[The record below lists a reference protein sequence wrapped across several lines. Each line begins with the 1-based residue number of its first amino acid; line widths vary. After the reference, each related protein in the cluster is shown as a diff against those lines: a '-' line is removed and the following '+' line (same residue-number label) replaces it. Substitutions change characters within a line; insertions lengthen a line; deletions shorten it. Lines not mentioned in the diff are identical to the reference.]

1 MKKSALSCAITATLL
16 GVSQAY
22 AGGLWINDFGDFA
35 GGRASA
41 GASAGVDE
49 ASTIAHNPAS
59 ATRIEGSQLFLSGTV
74 FVPDIKFDVKYS
86 GPITGYDNGGDAGEL
101 TPAPSMAY
109 VHDMGD
115 SNWSTGIY
123 LGGLAGAGMKY
134 GSHWAGRYN
143 ATEVD
148 LSMLVVAPTL
158 AYQFDDRL
166 SIGVAL
172 QGWYSTFEQKLALP
186 NPEHGG
192 DDARAKL
199 DGDDSGVAFTLG
211 AMYELTER
219 TRFGIHYQSEIEP
232 EYDGDL
238 KIHPVNLEANTNT
251 ELTFAQYVRASMH
264 HDMDEQWS
272 VNLTLG
278 WDNWSA
284 LDNVLISSDRGNAGL
299 PTRWRDTY
307 HYAWGVQYKLNSKW
321 ELTSGVAYDTNPVD
335 ARYRTPELP
344 LDRQLRYAA
353 GARYQF
359 SDTLT
364 LGGYANYADLGKGRI
379 DAKHFGGEYQ
389 QNAALQIAFNLNWTF

>member
-1 MKKSALSCAITATLL
+1 
-16 GVSQAY
+16 
-22 AGGLWINDFGDFA
+22 
-35 GGRASA
+35 
-41 GASAGVDE
+41 
-49 ASTIAHNPAS
+49 
-59 ATRIEGSQLFLSGTV
+59 
-74 FVPDIKFDVKYS
+74 
-86 GPITGYDNGGDAGEL
+86 
-101 TPAPSMAY
+101 
-109 VHDMGD
+109 
-115 SNWSTGIY
+115 
-123 LGGLAGAGMKY
+123 
-134 GSHWAGRYN
+134 
-143 ATEVD
+143 
-148 LSMLVVAPTL
+148 
-158 AYQFDDRL
+158 
-166 SIGVAL
+166 
-172 QGWYSTFEQKLALP
+172 
-186 NPEHGG
+186 
-192 DDARAKL
+192 
-199 DGDDSGVAFTLG
+199 
-211 AMYELTER
+211 
-219 TRFGIHYQSEIEP
+219 
-232 EYDGDL
+232 
-238 KIHPVNLEANTNT
+238 
-251 ELTFAQYVRASMH
+251 MH